1 MALKKMRSVVLF
13 LIVLSL
19 SVSCEWFGKKED
31 KIERSLLIYI
41 AGNNNLSSYGI
52 KNINDIKSSPFVP
65 QYFEKGDPGDVLMI
79 MSHLSGEIPRL
90 KRIYMDKFGKV
101 QEEILAEYPESSSV
115 DPNTVEQVLK
125 YAQTLFPAKE
135 QGVVFWSHGTGW
147 LPEGFYE
154 KPVETSFG
162 YEQGAEIDIIEL
174 AEAVRLD
181 KTKYSYIIFDACLMG
196 GVEVACEFSP
206 AADYMIASVTE
217 ILANGFPYAKVV
229 QDIFSTTDPLEVRLK
244 TLAEDYFSYYSESS
258 NPAAT
263 VSLINLTKIDQLAS
277 AMKSIYDKDRG
288 RIASLDVSKIQR
300 FYRSNKHWFYD
311 LEDFAKAISTDTS
324 DVENLEK
331 ALENVV
337 EVQLSTPY
345 FLGVEI
351 DKHCGLSTYI
361 PNPKNSYLDNYYK
374 GFLWN
379 QKVSLIQ

>member
-1 MALKKMRSVVLF
+1 MGPVISKRVF
-13 LIVLSL
+13 LL
-19 SVSCEWFGKKED
+19 
-31 KIERSLLIYI
+31 
-41 AGNNNLSSYGI
+41 LSS
-52 KNINDIKSSPFVP
+52 NISLGTN
-65 QYFEKGDPGDVLMI
+65 
-79 MSHLSGEIPRL
+79 
-90 KRIYMDKFGKV
+90 
-101 QEEILAEYPESSSV
+101 EE
-115 DPNTVEQVLK
+115 
-125 YAQTLFPAKE
+125 
-135 QGVVFWSHGTGW
+135 
-147 LPEGFYE
+147 
-154 KPVETSFG
+154 
-162 YEQGAEIDIIEL
+162 
-174 AEAVRLD
+174 
-181 KTKYSYIIFDACLMG
+181 
-196 GVEVACEFSP
+196 
-206 AADYMIASVTE
+206 
-217 ILANGFPYAKVV
+217 
-229 QDIFSTTDPLEVRLK
+229 DIFSTTDPLEVRLK

-277 AMKSIYDKDRG
+277 AIKSIYDKDRG

-300 FYRSNKHWFYD
+300 FYRYNKHWFYD